1 MEAHE
6 THELG
11 DKIAESAGE
20 HYSNERLRRGA
31 AIVLGVIA
39 MLLAIASLLGEAA
52 MKETINLNILVS
64 DTYAFYQAKNERQTA
79 TKLADD
85 ELEILQAAHPEW
97 PQAVRDQI
105 AKRLAEYQATVQY
118 YDSDP
123 QSGEGKKELLAKA
136 KIYQARRDRAQ
147 AQDLNY
153 DYARALFQ
161 IALVLGSV
169 AIVSLARWL
178 LWLGCALSALAVLLT
193 ANGYFLLVPLPFD

>member
-1 MEAHE
+1 MEAYEAHE
-6 THELG
+6 LG
-11 DKIAESAGE
+11 GTIAESVAE
-20 HYSNERLRRGA
+20 HHSDERFRRGA
-31 AIVLGVIA
+31 AVVLGVMA
-39 MLLAIASLLGEAA
+39 MLLAIASLFGEAA

-79 TKLADD
+79 TRLAAD

-118 YDSDP
+118 YESDP
-123 QSGEGKKELLAKA
+123 KSGEGKKELLAKA
-136 KIYQARRDRAQ
+136 RTYQAKRDHAQ
-147 AQDLNY
+147 AQDINY

-178 LWLGCALSALAVLLT
+178 LWLGCGLSGLATLLT
-193 ANGYFLLVPLPFD
+193 VNGYFLLVPLPLD